1 MDLTGYQAF
10 MDGRLHDYALPD
22 EDLQTSIK
30 VMDGLPKPSTAKSGK
45 W

>member
-10 MDGRLHDYALPD
+10 LDGKLHDYPLPD
-22 EDLQTSIK
+22 EELQKSISI
-30 VMDGLPKPSTAKSGK
+30 MDGLPKPSTAKTGK